1 MKVAMRDISVHF
13 LEGTE
18 VERVWAPAPPLL
30 KAWYAEVDPQ
40 DYLGLWD
47 GGLCFQETTARL
59 FPA

>member
-30 KAWYAEVDPQ
+30 KSWYAEVDPQ

-47 GGLCFQETTARL
+47 GGLCF
-59 FPA
+59 